1 MNPLTGLRSGEGDA
15 VAAAGACATCG
26 EGVRVPASLRC
37 ASGDPAMRSKYRRAD
52 RPGDLAADSAGAGA
66 GADARPARPAR
77 SSEPL
82 GSLRA
87 RRQRG
92 LGDFGDLFAD
102 SPSTPRERQRREK

>member
-66 GADARPARPAR
+66 DARPAR
-77 SSEPL
+77 SSAPL

-87 RRQRG
+87 RRQMG

-102 SPSTPRERQRREK
+102 SPSTPRERPRREK